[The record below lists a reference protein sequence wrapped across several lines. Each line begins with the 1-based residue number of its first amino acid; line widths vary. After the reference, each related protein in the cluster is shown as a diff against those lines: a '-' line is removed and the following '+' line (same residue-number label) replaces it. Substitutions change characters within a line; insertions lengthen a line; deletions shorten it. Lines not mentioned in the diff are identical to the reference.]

1 MSEDFYLRTRC
12 RMCDSESLVLVM
24 ALTPTPP
31 GNNFLTT
38 ETLNDPEPRYP
49 LDIYFCRDCHHVQLG
64 HVVDPTIL
72 YQNNYS
78 YVSATSARFVGHL
91 EDYAQ
96 KMVERFK
103 LAPGALVADI
113 GSNDGTCLR
122 FFERNGMRVV
132 GVDPATQIAERATAA
147 GIETV
152 NAFFSQAL
160 AVELREKYGPAAF
173 ITSHN
178 ACAHIDHLD
187 DVVRGVC
194 HWLDDTGVFV
204 LEVGYLADVY
214 SNLLFDTMYHEHL
227 DYHTVAPF
235 ERLFART
242 GMELLAV
249 ERIEPQGG
257 SIRVI
262 AQKAGGRLPKED
274 SVRELIAAEN
284 ALHLDDPATF
294 TSFARR
300 IDALGGQLRALIG
313 ELKAAGKS
321 IAAYGAPTKATT
333 LLSHFGIGVE
343 SLSFIVDD
351 NPLKQGLYSPM
362 SHIPVLPTEELYR
375 RRPDFVLI
383 LAWNFAA
390 PIMAM
395 HQRYADQGGH
405 FILPMPEPRIV

>member
-1 MSEDFYLRTRC
+1 MSQDFYLRTCC
-12 RMCDSESLVLVM
+12 RMCDGGSLLPVM
-24 ALTPTPP
+24 GLTPTPP
-31 GNNFLTT
+31 GNNFLTVD
-38 ETLNDPEPRYP
+38 ELGSPEPRYP

-64 HVVDPTIL
+64 HVVDPGIL

-78 YVSATSARFVGHL
+78 YVSGTSARFVTHL
-91 EDYAQ
+91 ADYAD
-96 KMVERFK
+96 KMVEQFR
-103 LAPGALVADI
+103 LAPGALVIDI

-122 FFERNGMRVV
+122 FFERHGLRVL

-152 NAFFSQAL
+152 NAFFSSAL
-160 AVELREKYGPAAF
+160 AIELRERFGPAAF

-187 DVVRGVC
+187 DVIQGVC
-194 HWLDDTGVFV
+194 HLLDDDGVFV
-204 LEVGYLADVY
+204 LEVGYLADVL

-242 GMELLAV
+242 GMKLLGV

-257 SIRVI
+257 SIRVM
-262 AQKAGGRLPKED
+262 AQKESGRFPKSD
-274 SVRELIAAEN
+274 SVRELIEFEN
-284 ALHLDDPATF
+284 ALQLSDPATF
-294 TSFARR
+294 TTFERR
-300 IDALGGQLRALIG
+300 IDALGEQLRTLIG
-313 ELKAAGKS
+313 ALKADGKS

-333 LLSHFGIGVE
+333 LLSHFGIGAE
-343 SLSFIVDD
+343 SLDFIVDD

-395 HQRYADQGGH
+395 HQGYAAQGGR